1 MRYPACEKLESIQ
14 MSADTG
20 MSYQSCSTRQNDG
33 SHGCGYFILMLV
45 SLPASQRWLFKFL
58 DQCLANQRPAPSIA
72 LGPSTTA
79 RMRLSVSA
87 VYFGS
92 APRLPVSSRQARR
105 LAA

>member
-45 SLPASQRWLFKFL
+45 SLPAS
-58 DQCLANQRPAPSIA
+58 
-72 LGPSTTA
+72 
-79 RMRLSVSA
+79 
-87 VYFGS
+87 
-92 APRLPVSSRQARR
+92 
-105 LAA
+105 